1 MQNQPLIPIHFRKR
15 FLAGSPLNTSHE
27 SAPTQESPL
36 PITQLTPTANEVN
49 VVADSF
55 GLRNVKGRAKQK
67 PEHKVPTPRQQF
79 NLTRRDIIALLGI
92 PGVDPVLNSSELR
105 QYRGLATGNISE
117 AELAKEIGMRDPVGV
132 GVYIGDL
139 ETRIIRRALLLGVR
153 LDQKARVETD
163 TFDRTMDADRAADE
177 RDIDTKGGA
186 PIGGSI
192 ISAGAGKA
200 LDSFEHGGK
209 IRSVP
214 GGAPDDDLTGGEV
227 GEQDDYG
234 EESSA

>member
-1 MQNQPLIPIHFRKR
+1 MIPIHFRKR
-15 FLAGSPLNTSHE
+15 FLAGSFLNTS
-27 SAPTQESPL
+27 QEPSPAQEPPL
-36 PITQLTPTANEVN
+36 PIPQLTPTANEVN
-49 VVADSF
+49 VVADAF
-55 GLRNVKGRAKQK
+55 GLRNVNGTAKRKK
-67 PEHKVPTPRQQF
+67 PEHKVPTPREQF
-79 NLTRRDIIALLGI
+79 NLTRREIVALLEI

-105 QYRGLATGNISE
+105 QYRGLATGNLSG
-117 AELAKEIGMRDPVGV
+117 AELAKEIGMQDAVGV

-153 LDQKARVETD
+153 LDQKTRVETD

-177 RDIDTKGGA
+177 RDIGTKGGA

-214 GGAPDDDLTGGEV
+214 GGAPDDDLSGGEV
-227 GEQDDYG
+227 EHDDFG